1 MADSQGTPGSPG
13 AGRGKELSMEIRLLI
28 AFLLMGAVLFV
39 TPYFFKS
46 QPPPAQKPAA
56 PTAGAP
62 ARPVES
68 APLPKPPAPAAEAAA
83 PAASAGTEQTFTI
96 NTSLYQIRFS
106 NRGAVVESWTLKR
119 FRDRAGK
126 PLQLVNSAAAPK
138 VGYPFAWAFHQPP
151 PIDPNQALFA
161 MRPDEDGLG
170 VSFEYSDGHSVF
182 RKSFHFSENS
192 YLSQISSEALI
203 NGVSTPHLLAWRGG
217 FGDESNFAA
226 ASTQRTLY
234 YDLNATSTFHP
245 NGTLE
250 TKTFKD
256 AKQIASGWYS
266 SGITATGA
274 AGQTCVLD
282 DFNGA
287 SGTTATVALA
297 ATNTVASGTPLTIVE
312 RGGGAK
318 SAPTSARVSS
328 GSASCSGTATV
339 STVLS
344 IADRGDYSFA
354 GIQDT
359 YFTAVFLGRQ
369 GGATEIDTF
378 SDYVPNTPGGK
389 EEPFVGMAVGDG
401 AASRF
406 SLYVGPKDTEILESV
421 DPRLKTVIDWG
432 WFGLIA
438 KPLFYALR
446 WTDRNVAHN
455 YGWSIVLVTIVINL
469 LLLPLRFSSLKS
481 SRKMQALAPQIKAI
495 NDKYK
500 NISLRD
506 PRKAEQNQEVMDL
519 YKKHGVN
526 PVGGCLP
533 MLPQIPILYAFYT
546 VLRVAIEMRG
556 AHWLWVTDLS
566 QPEQLPIHVLPL
578 TLIVT
583 QFLVQKMT
591 PNPTP
596 DPSQAKMMM
605 FMPLVFGFMFYNFQ
619 AGLVLYWL
627 TGNLVGIV
635 QQWAMNRLGPAPPPP
650 VEVAKP
656 AGKKKGK

>member
-13 AGRGKELSMEIRLLI
+13 TGGRKELSMEIRLLI

-39 TPYFFKS
+39 TPYFYKNS
-46 QPPPAQKPAA
+46 SPPAPKPAA
-56 PTAGAP
+56 TTSAVP
-62 ARPVES
+62 ARPPEPAPS
-68 APLPKPPAPAAEAAA
+68 APAPAPTAEPAA
-83 PAASAGTEQTFTI
+83 PVASAGTEQTFTI

-106 NRGAVVESWTLKR
+106 NRGGVVQSWTLKQ
-119 FRDRAGK
+119 FRDRAGR
-126 PLQLVNSAAAPK
+126 PLQLVNFAAATK
-138 VGYPFAWAFHQPP
+138 VGYPFAWAFRQQPP
-151 PIDPNQALFA
+151 VDPNKALFV

-170 VSFEYSDGHSVF
+170 VGFEYSDGHAVF
-182 RKSFHFSENS
+182 RKSFHFSRDS
-192 YLSQISSEALI
+192 YLSQITSEALI
-203 NGVSTPHLLAWRGG
+203 DGAPAPHLLAWRGG
-217 FGDESNFAA
+217 FGDQSNFAA
-226 ASTQRTLY
+226 AATQRTLY

-250 TKTFKD
+250 TKTAKD
-256 AKQIASGWYS
+256 AKK
-266 SGITATGA
+266 
-274 AGQTCVLD
+274 
-282 DFNGA
+282 
-287 SGTTATVALA
+287 GTVT
-297 ATNTVASGTPLTIVE
+297 
-312 RGGGAK
+312 
-318 SAPTSARVSS
+318 
-328 GSASCSGTATV
+328 
-339 STVLS
+339 
-344 IADRGDYSFA
+344 DRGDYSFA

-369 GGATEIDTF
+369 GGATEIDTY
-378 SDYVPNTPGGK
+378 SDNVANAPGGK
-389 EEPFVGMAVGDG
+389 EEPFVGMAVGDSG
-401 AASRF
+401 PNRF
-406 SLYVGPKDTEILESV
+406 LLYVGPKDTDILEAV

-455 YGWSIVLVTIVINL
+455 YGWSIVLVTVVINL

-481 SRKMQALAPQIKAI
+481 ARKMQSLAPQIKAI

-605 FMPLVFGFMFYNFQ
+605 FMPLIFGFMFYNFQ

-656 AGKKKGK
+656 AAKRKGK

>member
-13 AGRGKELSMEIRLLI
+13 TGGRKELSMEIRLLI

-39 TPYFFKS
+39 TPYFYKNS
-46 QPPPAQKPAA
+46 PPPAQKPAA
-56 PTAGAP
+56 TTAAVPEKPAEPAPSAP
-62 ARPVES
+62 A
-68 APLPKPPAPAAEAAA
+68 APAPAAAPAA
-83 PAASAGTEQTFTI
+83 PMASAGTEQTFTI
-96 NTSLYQIRFS
+96 DTGLYQIRFS
-106 NRGAVVESWTLKR
+106 NRGGVVQSWTLKK
-119 FRDRAGK
+119 FRDRAGR
-126 PLQLVNSAAAPK
+126 PLQLVNSAAVPK
-138 VGYPFAWAFHQPP
+138 VGYPFAWVFHQQPAT
-151 PIDPNQALFA
+151 DPNKALFA

-170 VSFEYSDGHSVF
+170 VSFEYSDGHAVF
-182 RKSFHFSENS
+182 RKSFHFSGNS
-192 YLSQISSEALI
+192 YLSQITSEALI
-203 NGVSTPHLLAWRGG
+203 DGVSAPHLLAWRGG

-234 YDLNATSTFHP
+234 YDLSATSTFHP

-250 TKTFKD
+250 THTAKD
-256 AKQIASGWYS
+256 AKK
-266 SGITATGA
+266 
-274 AGQTCVLD
+274 
-282 DFNGA
+282 
-287 SGTTATVALA
+287 GTVT
-297 ATNTVASGTPLTIVE
+297 
-312 RGGGAK
+312 
-318 SAPTSARVSS
+318 
-328 GSASCSGTATV
+328 
-339 STVLS
+339 
-344 IADRGDYSFA
+344 DRGDYSFT

-359 YFTAVFLGRQ
+359 YFTAVSLGRQ

-378 SDYVPNTPGGK
+378 SDTVPNTPGGK
-389 EEPFVGMAVGDG
+389 EEPFVGVAVGG
-401 AASRF
+401 GGSNP
-406 SLYVGPKDTEILESV
+406 SLLYVGPKDTEILESV

-455 YGWSIVLVTIVINL
+455 YGWSIVLVTIVINV
-469 LLLPLRFSSLKS
+469 LLLPLRFTSLKS

-656 AGKKKGK
+656 AARKKGK

>member
-1 MADSQGTPGSPG
+1 MADSQGTTPGSPG
-13 AGRGKELSMEIRLLI
+13 GGKQLSMEIRLLI

-39 TPYFFKS
+39 TPYFYKNS
-46 QPPPAQKPAA
+46 PPPAQKQPAKT
-56 PTAGAP
+56 TAVP
-62 ARPVES
+62 
-68 APLPKPPAPAAEAAA
+68 PKPAEQAPPPPPASTPAAA
-83 PAASAGTEQTFTI
+83 PSAPVTNAGTERTFTV
-96 NTSLYQIRFS
+96 NTRLYQIRFS
-106 NRGAVVESWTLKR
+106 NRGGVVQSWTLKQ

-126 PLQLVNSAAAPK
+126 PLQLVNSAAVAK
-138 VGYPFAWAFHQPP
+138 VGYPFAWVFHQPP
-151 PIDPNQALFA
+151 PVDPNQALFA
-161 MRPDEDGLG
+161 MRPDENGLG
-170 VSFEYSDGHSVF
+170 VSFEYSDGHAVF
-182 RKSFHFSENS
+182 RKSFHFSANS
-192 YLSQISSEALI
+192 YLSQIGSEVVI

-217 FGDESNFAA
+217 FGDESNYAA
-226 ASTQRTLY
+226 ESTQRTLY
-234 YDLNATSTFHP
+234 FDLNATSTFHP

-250 TKTFKD
+250 THSAKD
-256 AKQIASGWYS
+256 AKKGT
-266 SGITATGA
+266 IT
-274 AGQTCVLD
+274 
-282 DFNGA
+282 
-287 SGTTATVALA
+287 
-297 ATNTVASGTPLTIVE
+297 
-312 RGGGAK
+312 
-318 SAPTSARVSS
+318 
-328 GSASCSGTATV
+328 
-339 STVLS
+339 
-344 IADRGDYSFA
+344 DRGDYSFA

-359 YFTAVFLGRQ
+359 YFTAVSLGRQ
-369 GGATEIDTF
+369 GGTTEIDTY
-378 SDYVPNTPGGK
+378 SDNVANTPGGK
-389 EEPFVGMAVGDG
+389 EEPFVGVAVGG
-401 AASRF
+401 AGTSS

-469 LLLPLRFSSLKS
+469 LLLPLRFTSLKS

-566 QPEQLPIHVLPL
+566 QPEQLPIHILPL

-591 PNPTP
+591 PSPTT

-650 VEVAKP
+650 VEVARP
-656 AGKKKGK
+656 VAKKKGK